1 MPTAQDQMM
10 LGAVQ
15 LIFQRLR
22 ARGDEAVLWEQG
34 QEISANH
41 LLAQTSLV
49 VRRLQS
55 SNIGAGCIVGFCGDY
70 GLATVST
77 FLALFEIKAIA
88 VPISIGAKAELSTL
102 AAEAQMEFWLD
113 METLQVSS
121 MRAQPAGHPLV
132 LGLRETDNPG
142 LIVFTS
148 GSSGR
153 PKAILHDVERVA
165 SKFVT
170 LRQGW
175 RMVLFLLIDHFGGF
189 NTLLACLAYGGT
201 GVCVNSRK
209 PSDVCAA
216 IASAHAE
223 LLPTTPTFLSVLIAS
238 GAWRKNDLSS
248 IKLITYGAEPM
259 PERVLKQLPMMF
271 PTANFK
277 QTYGLSE
284 LGVLQSVSPEKG
296 SLWLRVGGQDFE
308 TKVVDGILHI
318 KSRSSMLGYLNAESP
333 IDEDGWMNT
342 GDMVEEEGDLIKVT
356 GRQSDVINVGGQ
368 KVFPAEVEAVLLEC
382 PQVAEA
388 TVYAISHPMLGQVV
402 GAKLSLLIDTD
413 DGSGVLAII
422 KAHCKSHLQRY
433 KIPMRFEL
441 VGLDQHGS
449 ERGKK
454 VRR

>member
-1 MPTAQDQMM
+1 MPAAQDQMM
-10 LGAVQ
+10 LGAVK
-15 LIFQRLR
+15 LIFQRLQ

-34 QEISANH
+34 REISANR
-41 LLAQTSLV
+41 LLEQTAAV
-49 VRRLQS
+49 VRRLKS
-55 SNIGAGCIVGFCGDY
+55 SGIGAGCIVGFCGDY

-88 VPISIGAKAELSTL
+88 VPFSMGAQAELPML
-102 AAEAQMEFWLD
+102 AAEAQLEFWFD
-113 METLQVSS
+113 VETLQANS
-121 MRAQPAGHPLV
+121 MRAQPSDHPLV
-132 LGLRETDNPG
+132 LGLRETANPG

-148 GSSGR
+148 GSSGK
-153 PKAILHDVERVA
+153 PKAILHDVERVV

-201 GVCVNSRK
+201 GVCVDSRT

-216 IASAHAE
+216 IASAQAE

-238 GAWRKNDLSS
+238 GAWRQHDLSS
-248 IKLITYGAEPM
+248 IRLITYGAEPM
-259 PERVLKQLPMMF
+259 PESVLKRLPVMF
-271 PTANFK
+271 PAANFK

-284 LGVLQSVSPEKG
+284 LGVLQSASPEKG

-308 TKVVDGILHI
+308 TRVVDGILHI

-333 IDEDGWMNT
+333 IDADGWMNT
-342 GDMVEEEGDLIKVT
+342 GDMVEEEGDLIKVI

-368 KVFPAEVEAVLLEC
+368 KVFPVEVEAVLLEN

-388 TVYAISHPMLGQVV
+388 TVYAIPHPVLGQVV
-402 GAKLSLLIDTD
+402 GARLSLLLGTEDS
-413 DGSGVLAII
+413 SGVLANI
-422 KAHCKSHLQRY
+422 KAHCKSRLQKY
-433 KIPMRFEL
+433 KVPMRFEL
-441 VGLDQHGS
+441 VSLDQHGS